1 MISTQHHHATVG
13 KEPWRSRSSA
23 PRSSTGSTSSVR
35 SARSRPA
42 TAAASQDVMTRN
54 RVVRTPRS
62 IAVAPGSVTVV
73 INVVGVK
80 FRCLVEKAWPCE
92 SLIASAIAEYHLA
105 FPSCEIPDFTH
116 IFHCGRKEVVPK
128 SDTIGGWC
136 RDGDELELGNAEPA
150 NAAPDADEMASGETY
165 DFTVLFH
172 RLPLGFTMK
181 QENDNTVVAKIY
193 PNSSA
198 TFYERLQPGVTVVKI
213 ADTPLEYLGLRQ
225 VHELVRTAV
234 IPLEICFRGWR
245 KPSQSLRSVVSP
257 LPAPKSLTPARR
269 KSVPS
274 APLSNGTTTRSR
286 SSTTPVA
293 ATADS
298 QSANN
303 MAIAFT
309 GMSTA
314 TKIPHSNSANK
325 QRMASERKKTNA
337 ASPYPERRTS
347 VAEKRS
353 VERIRRES
361 QEDLAD
367 YNLLKS
373 LEHCDNQ
380 SQQGEDLDG
389 TLSPV
394 QGNHRL
400 DIDEHMN
407 HLAISPISP
416 SPESEEMAAA
426 TLKTNGELHH
436 EEPLDVR
443 NCDVD
448 SNQNDEE
455 TEEMMVEHIKELQL
469 ALIKKHEEAKQIARE
484 LERYHDKLSVSRA
497 KHSSTPETVT
507 HSPPA
512 PTSSSSLSGTRPRSV
527 SSTAKV
533 RLTPEVLEAMDSKA
547 GLPPKNGFY
556 TGSNAS
562 SVSGYSNYSTQSA
575 AVRSSRYG
583 RVSSR
588 VGGGEQHHF
597 RSDMSVSSYTSV
609 TSDRRAL
616 KSPRSRSGSSKNI
629 QDRYSY
635 IPTKYSTPTTSYDAP
650 TSLSSKGAVIGRA
663 KTPRDSFITKSES
676 PGVGSYNV
684 KVVEKVKGGEIGD
697 SDRVLPWS

>member
-1 MISTQHHHATVG
+1 
-13 KEPWRSRSSA
+13 
-23 PRSSTGSTSSVR
+23 
-35 SARSRPA
+35 
-42 TAAASQDVMTRN
+42 MTRN
-54 RVVRTPRS
+54 RVLRTPRS
-62 IAVAPGSVTVV
+62 ISVAPGSVTVV
-73 INVVGVK
+73 INVVGIK

-105 FPSCEIPDFTH
+105 FPNCEIPDFTH

-136 RDGDELELGNAEPA
+136 RDGDELELGNAEAA

-257 LPAPKSLTPARR
+257 SPAPKSVTPARQ

-274 APLSNGTTTRSR
+274 SSVSNGATSRTR
-286 SSTTPVA
+286 SSTTPLAADQQVA
-293 ATADS
+293 PIT
-298 QSANN
+298 
-303 MAIAFT
+303 FT
-309 GMSTA
+309 GM

-337 ASPYPERRTS
+337 SSPYPERRTS
-347 VAEKRS
+347 AAEKRS

-361 QEDLAD
+361 QEDLED
-367 YNLLKS
+367 FNLLKS
-373 LEHCDNQ
+373 LEQCDNQ
-380 SQQGEDLDG
+380 SHQGNDVNG

-394 QGNHRL
+394 QSSHRL
-400 DIDEHMN
+400 DIDEHLN

-416 SPESEEMAAA
+416 SPERDA
-426 TLKTNGELHH
+426 TSKSPYGDLH

-448 SNQNDEE
+448 SNQNDDE
-455 TEEMMVEHIKELQL
+455 TEDMMVEHIKQLQL

-484 LERYHDKLSVSRA
+484 LERYHDKLTASRA
-497 KHSSTPETVT
+497 KQSLSEAV

-512 PTSSSSLSGTRPRSV
+512 PTSSTSLSGIRPRSQ
-527 SSTAKV
+527 SSTSKV
-533 RLTPEVLEAMDSKA
+533 RLTPEVLEAMDNKA

-562 SVSGYSNYSTQSA
+562 SVSGYSNYSTQSG

-588 VGGGEQHHF
+588 EHHF
-597 RSDMSVSSYTSV
+597 RSDVSVSSHTSV
-609 TSDRRAL
+609 TSDRRGTYQI
-616 KSPRSRSGSSKNI
+616 KSPRSRSGSSKTL

-635 IPTKYSTPTTSYDAP
+635 IPPKYSTPTTSYDAP

-697 SDRVLPWS
+697 SDRVLPWGS